1 MVIKPYQFFVSKDN
15 NEDNFIEKN
24 YANYDFCVSDLSE
37 YLGVS
42 ASYAG
47 KKFRNKFGQS
57 FNNYLS
63 ELRIEKATELL
74 TTSDIKIG
82 KIGEMCG
89 FSDRSNFHRQF
100 VKLVGCSPRQWRE
113 SDGKL

>member
-1 MVIKPYQFFVSKDN
+1 MQSRII
-15 NEDNFIEKN
+15 NFIT
-24 YANYDFCVSDLSE
+24 AHSE
-37 YLGVS
+37 IS
-42 ASYAG
+42 EE
-47 KKFRNKFGQS
+47 KFRNKFGQS

-89 FSDRSNFHRQF
+89 FRTDAYF
-100 VKLVGCSPRQWRE
+100 VTIFKKIKKMSPQEYRKLNS
-113 SDGKL
+113 